1 MKFGISQYSNLTKE
15 QNSWINGFSNELE
28 LFFENKDYGVD
39 LKELY
44 VGLITVKPDFEQFF
58 KKRRPRYRPG
68 EKTSVVDGI
77 TITTINCAEI
87 DIKINYTEIHD
98 LEKEEIIDLVSE
110 SILNEIDGLTRLSK
124 LKQFDYLTFKSDL
137 EKYLKRKNK

>member
-1 MKFGISQYSNLTKE
+1 MKFGISQYSNLSKE
-15 QNSWINGFSNELE
+15 QNSWINGFSNELK

-44 VGLITVKPDFEQFF
+44 IGLITVKAEFDQFF

-68 EKTSVVDGI
+68 EKSSVVDGI
-77 TITTINCAEI
+77 AIPTINCAEI
-87 DIKINYTEIHD
+87 DIKINYTEIYN

-110 SILNEIDGLTRLSK
+110 SILNEIDSLTRLSK

-137 EKYLKRKNK
+137 DKYLKRKNK